1 MWLPLRHASALT
13 EKEMEIIKEL
23 GLDKCTSFDS
33 CNKIIDSFRLR
44 QLDRLK
50 IVLSRLAKER
60 VFPEEVAE
68 GIRKNDLQ
76 AFSRALVVLND
87 ESRENTN

>member
-1 MWLPLRHASALT
+1 
-13 EKEMEIIKEL
+13 
-23 GLDKCTSFDS
+23 
-33 CNKIIDSFRLR
+33 
-44 QLDRLK
+44 LDRLK